1 MDSLSLFTICPKN
14 RDLFYILNVY
24 KLLFGHVLQPLF
36 RAVDTLDILV
46 TAPATCRTTGPDT
59 LPTDIWI
66 DTDTA
71 STTPDMATSTP
82 PPPDT
87 ARLPD
92 PDMEPD
98 MELVTAVD
106 TELELDTA
114 PDMEPVTLLDMDPD
128 TELVTVLEP
137 DMEDTVCLLQATE
150 LLSTDMFWF
159 KYNF

>member
-1 MDSLSLFTICPKN
+1 M
-14 RDLFYILNVY
+14 
-24 KLLFGHVLQPLF
+24 
-36 RAVDTLDILV
+36 DTLDILV

-92 PDMEPD
+92 TDMEPDTEPDMEPD

-106 TELELDTA
+106 TELDTA

-137 DMEDTVCLLQATE
+137 DMEDTVWLLRAME
-150 LLSTDMFWF
+150 LSTKSYFINDFMSN
-159 KYNF
+159 KTI

>member
-1 MDSLSLFTICPKN
+1 M
-14 RDLFYILNVY
+14 
-24 KLLFGHVLQPLF
+24 F

-92 PDMEPD
+92 TVMEPEPDMEPD

-106 TELELDTA
+106 TDLELDTA

-137 DMEDTVCLLQATE
+137 GMEDTVCLLQATE
-150 LLSTDMFWF
+150 LLSTKSYFINDFMSN
-159 KYNF
+159 KTI